1 MKISDLF
8 GDNKNISII
17 NFYCQIHG
25 ITMPENELY
34 NILEMLQ
41 GNARFCVFISKLGC
55 ETLRI
60 DQRSELVGKIVGGR
74 VKRGTVLFFHDG
86 AYRVATPENWR
97 ETWRMLVPKPE
108 KIVDDRI
115 FVPKRKRTIFD
126 EGLPDRAQ
134 KKAAR
139 RGFERTYNAN
149 LGIDRLQT
157 VIVRSMA

>member
-8 GDNKNISII
+8 GDNKSVSTI
-17 NFYCQIHG
+17 NFYCQVYG

-34 NILEMLQ
+34 NILAMLQ
-41 GNARFCVFISKLGC
+41 ENARFCVFISKLGC

-86 AYRVATPENWR
+86 AYRVVTPENWR
-97 ETWRMLVPKPE
+97 ETWKMLVPKPE
-108 KIVDDRI
+108 RIVDDRI
-115 FVPKRKRTIFD
+115 IVPKRKRTIFD
-126 EGLPDRAQ
+126 EGLPDRVQ

-139 RGFERTYNAN
+139 RGFERTYIAN
-149 LGIDRLQT
+149 ESITRMQILR
-157 VIVRSMA
+157 